1 MDNEHPT
8 ALRGFDSYEMKLG
21 DELRGHRAT
30 LGKSLLDVQRELRI
44 KASYIDA
51 IENCDASVVPNK
63 GFVPGYVRAY
73 ARYLGLDPEHVYTR
87 FRQESGFVGQNTAG
101 AAQQRAAGGLPFGGA
116 RGRMSGLAGLAF
128 GGAGAATRGGARP
141 GRDPS
146 LSRSHFASPVGRAR
160 PVGLGVSLSDIASVA
175 VLAGLVCGLGYG
187 AWALVEDI
195 QRVDFAPSNE
205 RPELAEAPAT
215 VALPGLSVQAAT
227 RAWPGAEDA
236 PISATGDVE
245 PAYTA
250 SRVWPAS
257 AELALHV
264 ADVVRGRSV
273 VELGA
278 GAGLAG
284 LASAVLGAARVV
296 LTDLAENLPLL
307 QRNAARNGL
316 DVSVAAFDWLT
327 PTTLGERFDVVL
339 AADCVFWPELF
350 EPLLNAIAA
359 VARPDGTLL
368 VAVTHRLGR
377 TDAFLEKLR
386 RRGWTASPRP
396 RRRDAPQNTD
406 VYEVK
411 Y

>member
-1 MDNEHPT
+1 MRLHLLFPLSVMSALHRVDDAASGGAVIALNNTADERPLWADGRLAVAVAAAEGSLIELAQPPQTTTLALTTARDDQPFVDVAVVAAARPT
-8 ALRGFDSYEMKLG
+8 TEGAVTLAATRVAVPPAPRGSVL
-21 DELRGHRAT
+21 
-30 LGKSLLDVQRELRI
+30 VV
-44 KASYIDA
+44 
-51 IENCDASVVPNK
+51 ASVRFRGAKVI
-63 GFVPGYVRAY
+63 VRAY
-73 ARYLGLDPEHVYTR
+73 DAADGGSRATAVSAPGLALPDDLPR
-87 FRQESGFVGQNTAG
+87 PWRADVGGPHHKVLVNETVLTLD
-101 AAQQRAAGGLPFGGA
+101 QRA
-116 RGRMSGLAGLAF
+116 
-128 GGAGAATRGGARP
+128 
-141 GRDPS
+141 
-146 LSRSHFASPVGRAR
+146 
-160 PVGLGVSLSDIASVA
+160 
-175 VLAGLVCGLGYG
+175 
-187 AWALVEDI
+187 
-195 QRVDFAPSNE
+195 
-205 RPELAEAPAT
+205 
-215 VALPGLSVQAAT
+215 
-227 RAWPGAEDA
+227 PGAEDA
-236 PISATGDVE
+236 PISVTGDVE

-264 ADVVRGRSV
+264 ADVRGRSV

-316 DVSVAAFDWLT
+316 DDVVVAAFDWNA

-350 EPLLNAIAA
+350 EPLLNAIEA
-359 VARPDGTLL
+359 VARPDGTVL

-377 TDAFLEKLR
+377 TDAFLGKLR

-411 Y
+411 S

>member
-1 MDNEHPT
+1 MRFLLLAT
-8 ALRGFDSYEMKLG
+8 AAMSAQ
-21 DELRGHRAT
+21 ELRRVDDAASGGAVIALNSTADDRPLWADGRLAIAVAAAEGSLIELAQPPQTTT
-30 LGKSLLDVQRELRI
+30 LALTTARDGQEFVDVAVVAAARPTTR
-44 KASYIDA
+44 DA
-51 IENCDASVVPNK
+51 AVLAAARVAVPPAPRGSVLVVASVRFRGTNV
-63 GFVPGYVRAY
+63 VVRAY
-73 ARYLGLDPEHVYTR
+73 DAADGGSRATAVSATGLALPDHLPRPWRADVGGPHARVLINETVLTLD
-87 FRQESGFVGQNTAG
+87 
-101 AAQQRAAGGLPFGGA
+101 QRA
-116 RGRMSGLAGLAF
+116 
-128 GGAGAATRGGARP
+128 
-141 GRDPS
+141 
-146 LSRSHFASPVGRAR
+146 
-160 PVGLGVSLSDIASVA
+160 
-175 VLAGLVCGLGYG
+175 
-187 AWALVEDI
+187 
-195 QRVDFAPSNE
+195 
-205 RPELAEAPAT
+205 
-215 VALPGLSVQAAT
+215 
-227 RAWPGAEDA
+227 PGAEDA
-236 PISATGDVE
+236 PISVTGDVE

-264 ADVVRGRSV
+264 GVVRGRSV

-284 LASAVLGAARVV
+284 LACAVNGAARVV

-307 QRNAARNGL
+307 QMNAARNGL

-350 EPLLNAIAA
+350 EPLLNAIEA
-359 VARPDGTLL
+359 VARPDGTVL

-411 Y
+411 L

>member
-1 MDNEHPT
+1 MRFLLLAT
-8 ALRGFDSYEMKLG
+8 AAMSAQ
-21 DELRGHRAT
+21 ELRRV
-30 LGKSLLDVQRELRI
+30 D
-44 KASYIDA
+44 
-51 IENCDASVVPNK
+51 DAS
-63 GFVPGYVRAY
+63 
-73 ARYLGLDPEHVYTR
+73 
-87 FRQESGFVGQNTAG
+87 S
-101 AAQQRAAGGLPFGGA
+101 GGA
-116 RGRMSGLAGLAF
+116 VVAIDGSADDGRPLWADGRLAVAV
-128 GGAGAATRGGARP
+128 AAADSSLIELARP
-141 GRDPS
+141 PQTTTLALTTARDDQP
-146 LSRSHFASPVGRAR
+146 FVDVAVVAAAR
-160 PVGLGVSLSDIASVA
+160 PTTRDAA
-175 VLAGLVCGLGYG
+175 VLAVARVAVPPAPRGSVLVVASVRFRGTNVVVRAFDAADGGSRASAISRTGL
-187 AWALVEDI
+187 
-195 QRVDFAPSNE
+195 
-205 RPELAEAPAT
+205 
-215 VALPGLSVQAAT
+215 ALPDQLPRPW
-227 RAWPGAEDA
+227 RADVGGPHHKVLVNETVLTLDQRAPGAEDA
-236 PISATGDVE
+236 PISVTGDVE

-257 AELALHV
+257 SELALHV
-264 ADVVRGRSV
+264 ANVVRGKRV

-284 LASAVLGAARVV
+284 LASAALGAARVV

-350 EPLLNAIAA
+350 DPLLNAIAA
-359 VARPDGTLL
+359 VARPDGTVL

-406 VYEVK
+406 VFELNL
-411 Y
+411 

>member
-1 MDNEHPT
+1 MRFLLLAT
-8 ALRGFDSYEMKLG
+8 AMSVAQ
-21 DELRGHRAT
+21 ELRRV
-30 LGKSLLDVQRELRI
+30 D
-44 KASYIDA
+44 
-51 IENCDASVVPNK
+51 DASSGGAVIALNSTADDRPLWADGRLAIAVAAAEGSLIELAQPPQTTTLALTTARDGQEFVDVAVVAAARPTTE
-63 GFVPGYVRAY
+63 GAVTLAAARVAVPPAPRGSVLVVASVRFRGNNVVVRAY
-73 ARYLGLDPEHVYTR
+73 DAADGGLRTTAISRTGLALPDHLPR
-87 FRQESGFVGQNTAG
+87 PWRADVGGPHHKVLVNETVLTLD
-101 AAQQRAAGGLPFGGA
+101 QRA
-116 RGRMSGLAGLAF
+116 
-128 GGAGAATRGGARP
+128 
-141 GRDPS
+141 
-146 LSRSHFASPVGRAR
+146 
-160 PVGLGVSLSDIASVA
+160 
-175 VLAGLVCGLGYG
+175 
-187 AWALVEDI
+187 
-195 QRVDFAPSNE
+195 
-205 RPELAEAPAT
+205 
-215 VALPGLSVQAAT
+215 
-227 RAWPGAEDA
+227 PGAEDA
-236 PISATGDVE
+236 PISVTGDVE

-296 LTDLAENLPLL
+296 LTDLPENLPLL

-350 EPLLNAIAA
+350 EPLLNAIEA
-359 VARPDGTLL
+359 VAAPDAVVL

-406 VYEVK
+406 VYDAK
-411 Y
+411 F

>member
-1 MDNEHPT
+1 MRLHLLFPLSVMSALHRVDDAASGGAVIALNNTADDRPLWADGRLAVAVAAADGSLIELAQPPETTTLALTTARDGQESVDVAVVAAARPT
-8 ALRGFDSYEMKLG
+8 TRDAAILAVARVAVPPAPRGSVL
-21 DELRGHRAT
+21 
-30 LGKSLLDVQRELRI
+30 VV
-44 KASYIDA
+44 
-51 IENCDASVVPNK
+51 ASVRFRGTNV
-63 GFVPGYVRAY
+63 VVRAY
-73 ARYLGLDPEHVYTR
+73 DAADGGSRATAISRTGLALPDHLPR
-87 FRQESGFVGQNTAG
+87 PWRADVGGPHHKVLVNETVLTLD
-101 AAQQRAAGGLPFGGA
+101 QRA
-116 RGRMSGLAGLAF
+116 
-128 GGAGAATRGGARP
+128 P
-141 GRDPS
+141 G
-146 LSRSHFASPVGRAR
+146 V
-160 PVGLGVSLSDIASVA
+160 
-175 VLAGLVCGLGYG
+175 
-187 AWALVEDI
+187 
-195 QRVDFAPSNE
+195 
-205 RPELAEAPAT
+205 
-215 VALPGLSVQAAT
+215 
-227 RAWPGAEDA
+227 EDA
-236 PISATGDVE
+236 PISVTGDVE

-264 ADVVRGRSV
+264 GVVRGRSV

-284 LASAVLGAARVV
+284 LACAALGAGRVV

-307 QRNAARNGL
+307 QRNAARNSL
-316 DVSVAAFDWLT
+316 DVVVAAFDWNA

-350 EPLLNAIAA
+350 DPLLNAIEA
-359 VARPDGTLL
+359 VARPDGTVL

-411 Y
+411 C